1 MEPGDG
7 ARGQGVL
14 PARVRKR
21 PVFNGGMTD
30 LRESYDGPP
39 DRVLDGHGLRLR
51 AWDPESAADVDTWL
65 RAHLDPE
72 FLRWNTPLR
81 DITDTAGAR
90 ESLRARAAAT
100 EAGTAAVFC
109 VTDAADGAVLGQVG
123 LHAIDRVF
131 GCARV
136 GYWVLPEAR
145 GKGVATRSLRLAA
158 DWSFARLGLHRL
170 ELGHA
175 LGHEASCRIAERCGF
190 RHEGT
195 LRGAMWE
202 AGRRD
207 AWRDVHGHARLA
219 TDPDPAGLG

>member
-1 MEPGDG
+1 
-7 ARGQGVL
+7 
-14 PARVRKR
+14 
-21 PVFNGGMTD
+21 MTD
-30 LRESYDGPP
+30 PREPYAGPP
-39 DRVLDGHGLRLR
+39 APVLDGHGLRLR
-51 AWDPESAADVDTWL
+51 TWDPESAADVDAWL

-100 EAGTAAVFC
+100 EEGTAVVLC
-109 VTDAADGAVLGQVG
+109 VTDAAEGTVLGQVG
-123 LHAIDRVF
+123 LHAVDRVR
-131 GCARV
+131 GCAGV

-145 GKGVATRSLRLAA
+145 GRQVATRSLSLATN
-158 DWSFARLGLHRL
+158 WFFTHLGLHRL

-175 LGHEASCRIAERCGF
+175 LGHEASCRVAERCGF
-190 RHEGT
+190 RAEGT

-219 TDPDPAGLG
+219 TDPAPAAIG